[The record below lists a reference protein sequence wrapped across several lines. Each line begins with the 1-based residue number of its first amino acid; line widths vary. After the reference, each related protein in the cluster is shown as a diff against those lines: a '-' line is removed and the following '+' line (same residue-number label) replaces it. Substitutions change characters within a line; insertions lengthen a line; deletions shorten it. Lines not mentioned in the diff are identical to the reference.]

1 MDKIEQLVKLHVE
14 MEHLKRKLEGNMT
27 ECFLKDEG
35 CTSAHKTMN
44 KALLLI

>member
-1 MDKIEQLVKLHVE
+1 MDKIEQVVRYHLE

-27 ECFLKDEG
+27 ECFLEEEG

-44 KALLLI
+44 RALLLV